1 MLFQKKKEL
10 QIVKGFI
17 MRIEECSNI
26 NFVFSILIAV
36 YILTV
41 RVLRSLSV

>member
-1 MLFQKKKEL
+1 MLFQKKEL

-26 NFVFSILIAV
+26 KFVFSVLIAV
-36 YILTV
+36 YILMMV
-41 RVLRSLSV
+41 GILRSLSV